1 MNIFFILAFVA
12 LVATAVILARG
23 VRSMTHGGEEDEA
36 ASTHLMFRRVEF
48 QAAAFALIL
57 VALFVAGGWLQAPEP
72 HGDRLVM
79 HLGVIP
85 AEVVREQYG
94 ADSDEANAYASL
106 PDSGDS
112 HLVTV
117 AVHERA
123 TGKRVDDAQVTATV
137 GMPGMSKSEK
147 TLNRASFG
155 GMITYGNY
163 FRMRNSGIY
172 HIGVN
177 VERPGVEGTDFVQLE
192 YHRP

>member
-1 MNIFFILAFVA
+1 MNIFFILAFAA

-57 VALFVAGGWLQAPEP
+57 VAIFLAGGWLQAPQP
-72 HGDRLVM
+72 HGDRLAI

-85 AEVVREQYG
+85 AEVVRDQYG

-106 PDSGDS
+106 PDSEDA

-117 AVHERA
+117 AVQERA
-123 TGKRVDDAQVTATV
+123 TGRRVDNAEVSATV
-137 GMPGMSKSEK
+137 GMPGMTRSEK
-147 TLNRASFG
+147 PLNAASFD
-155 GMITYGNY
+155 GMTTYGNY
-163 FRMRNSGIY
+163 FRMPDSGIY
-172 HIGVN
+172 QIGVT